1 MKKSIKAAL
10 TQVGVMFMIAG
21 AATVLHKTGVID
33 EDTTTRV
40 LMVTIGLLIAWQSNA
55 TPKEAPTASARR
67 RAINRLTGWAFFMSG
82 LAYAGI
88 WIFAPI
94 GPATVWSMVPLLL
107 AGAAVIS
114 VCLSTRNRAV
124 KVAD

>member
-33 EDTTTRV
+33 EDITTRV

-55 TPKEAPTASARR
+55 TPKEAPTASAKR
-67 RAINRLTGWAFFMSG
+67 RAINRLTGWAFLCRVSPMRESG
-82 LAYAGI
+82 FSRPSDQPPSGR
-88 WIFAPI
+88 WSPCSWPAP
-94 GPATVWSMVPLLL
+94 P
-107 AGAAVIS
+107 
-114 VCLSTRNRAV
+114 
-124 KVAD
+124 